1 MSNTVN
7 VIEEIGQ
14 RKPEPSI
21 EQDRR
26 YKNTATRKTPSGA
39 NIIPRKETLFEQYP
53 PPKITSTRRNG
64 GRKYKA
70 KKTMCG
76 WYNKKNN
83 KTRRVKR
90 RRSKL
95 M

>member
-26 YKNTATRKTPSGA
+26 YKNSATRKTPSGS

-53 PPKITSTRRNG
+53 PPKITTRRNG

-90 RRSKL
+90 RRSKR

>member
-1 MSNTVN
+1 MSNNVH

-26 YKNTATRKTPSGA
+26 YKNSDNRKTPSGA
-39 NIIPRKETLFEQYP
+39 NIIPRKETLYEQYP
-53 PPKITSTRRNG
+53 PPKITKTSRNG
-64 GRKYKA
+64 GRKYKM
-70 KKTMCG
+70 KKSMRIRC
-76 WYNKKNN
+76 YNKN

-90 RRSKL
+90 RRSKRL
-95 M
+95 L

>member
-1 MSNTVN
+1 MSNNVN

-14 RKPEPSI
+14 HKPEHPRV
-21 EQDRR
+21 QNKR
-26 YKNTATRKTPSGA
+26 YMDSENRKTPSGA
-39 NIIPRKETLFEQYP
+39 NIIARSDIYDKYP
-53 PPKITSTRRNG
+53 LPKITSTRRNG

-83 KTRRVKR
+83 NTRKVKR
-90 RRSKL
+90 RRSKRI
-95 M
+95 